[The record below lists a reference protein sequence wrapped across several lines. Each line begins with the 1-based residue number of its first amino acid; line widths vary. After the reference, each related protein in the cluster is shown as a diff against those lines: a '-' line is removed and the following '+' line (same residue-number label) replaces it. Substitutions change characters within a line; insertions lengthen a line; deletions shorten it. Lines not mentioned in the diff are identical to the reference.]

1 MLRPVV
7 EWPHSLGMLLKSY
20 SATVA
25 YRDPASKRPKGEPD
39 GFNRRNH
46 GQSKKDY
53 R

>member
-1 MLRPVV
+1 LPAYNFDN
-7 EWPHSLGMLLKSY
+7 ENYGKQNF
-20 SATVA
+20 AGCGVA
-25 YRDPASKRPKGEPD
+25 AVGIKGDPN